1 MVYLRSSFSAA
12 KIAEWGAR
20 GKGDMPI
27 LANGGELNILI
38 MEEPQDG
45 IILAK

>member
-27 LANGGELNILI
+27 LANGGRIEYYHHGGGAGWVH
-38 MEEPQDG
+38 PC
-45 IILAK
+45 